1 MLYQPSDYKYRAA
14 VLSVDRAPKQAI
26 SENPQ
31 AGVENDLYTYMAQ
44 NKMMIACGMAGTAF

>member
-1 MLYQPSDYKYRAA
+1 LYQPSDYKYRAA